1 MTCPDCGYLPD
12 TPNHEIG
19 CARGRDEYLLSRDP
33 VKQKA
38 YYDYAMQVAAEMLRQ
53 GKEDRRKSMFKHSR
67 RAFFA
72 ALFTKKG
79 PRR

>member
-1 MTCPDCGYLPD
+1 MTCPDCGYYPD

-19 CARGRDEYLLSRDP
+19 CLRGRDEYLLSRDP

-38 YYDYAMQVAAEMLRQ
+38 YYDYAMQEAAEMLRQ
-53 GKEDRRKSMFKHSR
+53 GRKEHMTRTPKRSLL
-67 RAFFA
+67 A

-79 PRR
+79 SRR